1 MAGLAIIIADIAE
14 PSYNGRLLGNN
25 PIQFSNGVAGALMAI
40 EWRGGNGLCVEAIVE
55 EVDNRVPISADE
67 YFVLAERV
75 RVATGVK
82 LVVVHE
88 LTVACPIDPVNSGT
102 LLLGEGYSDS
112 LARRLFAA
120 RKDTLKPFLTGVTPE
135 RIPESR

>member
-25 PIQFSNGVAGALMAI
+25 PFQFANGVAGALMAI
-40 EWRGGNGLCVEAIVE
+40 EWCGGNALCVEAIVE

-75 RVATGVK
+75 GVANGVK
-82 LVVVHE
+82 LVVVHG
-88 LTVACPIDPVNSGT
+88 LTVACPIDPVNRARYCWERVT
-102 LLLGEGYSDS
+102 QLPWRVAYSQ
-112 LARRLFAA
+112 R
-120 RKDTLKPFLTGVTPE
+120 G
-135 RIPESR
+135 RIP

>member
-1 MAGLAIIIADIAE
+1 
-14 PSYNGRLLGNN
+14 
-25 PIQFSNGVAGALMAI
+25 MAI

-75 RVATGVK
+75 RVADGVK

-88 LTVACPIDPVNSGT
+88 LTVACPIDPVNR
-102 LLLGEGYSDS
+102 
-112 LARRLFAA
+112 ARYCWER
-120 RKDTLKPFLTGVTPE
+120 VTQ
-135 RIPESR
+135 IPLHASCWPRGKTP